1 MSSITILPNQSGTGR
16 ITLVAPVTNSNRTI
30 TLPDSDGTV
39 LSNIDLTTTT
49 AAAEGLDNSTLMTP
63 LAMAQSIT
71 TFGGLPAGAVIYVA
85 ANAAPSG
92 YMKANGA
99 VVSRTTYSRLF
110 AAIGTT
116 YGAGDGSTTFSLPDL
131 RGEFQRGLD
140 DGRGVD
146 SGRGIGTTQ
155 SQDTQPHDHTV
166 INTAGPIQTFD
177 PFGTSIPH
185 GASVETMYKYNNLTT
200 TSSGGTETRPRNTA
214 MLACIRF

>member
-1 MSSITILPNQSGTGR
+1 MSIITILPNQSGTGKV
-16 ITLVAPVTNSNRTI
+16 TLVAPVTNTNRTL
-30 TLPDSDGTV
+30 TLPDNNGTA
-39 LSNIDLTTTT
+39 LSSIDLTTTT

-63 LAMAQSIT
+63 LAMAQSVN
-71 TFGGLPAGAVIYVA
+71 TFCGLPAGAVIYVA

-99 VVSRTTYSRLF
+99 VVSRSTYSPLF

-146 SGRGIGTTQ
+146 GGRSIGTAQAQDIQ
-155 SQDTQPHDHTV
+155 SHNHGV
-166 INTAGPIQTFD
+166 NSTAGPINT
-177 PFGTSIPH
+177 GNGSIPH
-185 GASVETMYKYNNLTT
+185 GATTGTMYKYNNLTT
-200 TSSGGTETRPRNTA
+200 TSTGGTETRPRNIP
-214 MLACIRF
+214 MLACIKF

>member
-1 MSSITILPNQSGTGR
+1 MSSITILPNRSGTGKV
-16 ITLVAPVTNSNRTI
+16 TLVAPVTNTNQTL
-30 TLPDSDGTV
+30 TLPDNNGTV
-39 LSNIDLTTTT
+39 LSSSDLTTTT

-63 LAMAQSIT
+63 LAMAQSVN
-71 TFGGLPAGAVIYVA
+71 TFCGFPTGAVIYVA

-99 VVSRTTYSRLF
+99 VVSRSTYSRLF

-146 SGRGIGTTQ
+146 GGRSIGTAQAQDIQ
-155 SQDTQPHDHTV
+155 SHDHGV
-166 INTAGPIQTFD
+166 YSTAGPINT
-177 PFGTSIPH
+177 GNGSIPH
-185 GASVETMYKYNNLTT
+185 GRSTETMYKYNNLTT
-200 TSSGGTETRPRNTA
+200 TSTGGTETRPRNTA